1 MADDEEFKGLMV
13 TMMRRRSRRRAAQR
27 PPALGEAALEYAA
40 MGWPVCP
47 GVHSSRGL
55 AGTPEPGRA
64 CSCDRV
70 GCPAPG
76 AHPVSP
82 TWQMQATVDGERIR
96 QWWEA
101 RPEAN
106 VILVTGRVFDVLDV
120 PAVAGAT
127 ALAALA
133 AADVQTG
140 PVAVQL
146 SPGGP
151 TPRPPRGMPDGR
163 ASVSGMRSAERMLFF
178 VATRGAPADE
188 DEWWSCGLDSSP
200 DMSVQLEGVRWH
212 SRDSYVLAPPSRYGD
227 GQDVR
232 WVRQPAGLSSP
243 GGATPRTPRDVPDGR
258 ASVPG
263 TQWLPDA
270 LRLLEFLVDAC
281 EEESSYR

>member
-1 MADDEEFKGLMV
+1 MV
-13 TMMRRRSRRRAAQR
+13 TMMRRRGRRRAAQR

-40 MGWPVCP
+40 IGWPVCP
-47 GVHSSRGL
+47 GADPSRGL
-55 AGTPEPGRA
+55 AGTREPGRA

-127 ALAALA
+127 ALATLA
-133 AADVQTG
+133 AAGVQTG
-140 PVAVQL
+140 PVAVE
-146 SPGGP
+146 G
-151 TPRPPRGMPDGR
+151 T
-163 ASVSGMRSAERMLFF
+163 ERMLFF

-200 DMSVQLEGVRWH
+200 DMSVQLEGLRWH

-232 WVRQPAGLSSP
+232 WVRRPGQP
-243 GGATPRTPRDVPDGR
+243 
-258 ASVPG
+258 
-263 TQWLPDA
+263 LPDA

-281 EEESSYR
+281 EEEAANRD